1 MMCLLYVLFLS
12 RRRPPKSTRTDTLFP
27 YTTLFRS
34 SCRSTGASWSW
45 SAVTGWKRWPR
56 PSCGTSGL
64 GDAAPR
70 PALGTSDGRTT
81 RPAPARLIQ
90 VNMPPPAT
98 GEDGA
103 HCPGRA
109 SHGTEKRAD
118 HQATLVGP
126 GSPAGGQLRHHVVD
140 RQEIG

>member
-103 HCPGRA
+103 PVWGERVMEPKSVQITRRLWWGLEIGRA
-109 SHGTEKRAD
+109 
-118 HQATLVGP
+118 
-126 GSPAGGQLRHHVVD
+126 HV
-140 RQEIG
+140 